1 MDLDKALTLQQVGM
15 LGEQHAGGNTVWITK
30 THAPLNNEKRK
41 FVADKIICVVRN
53 PIEALPSYAS
63 LINTLNHSVESS

>member
-30 THAPLNNEKRK
+30 THAPLNSMKRK
-41 FVADKIICVVRN
+41 FEADKIICVVRN
-53 PIEALPSYAS
+53 PLDALPSYAT
-63 LINTLNHSVESS
+63 LLNTVIQ